1 MVATI
6 SAIVWVRANQRMKSE
21 VIITEQQLPPDV
33 IAAIQ
38 QGQKIEAIKLLR
50 EATGLG
56 LANAKVLVD
65 RAARTHGPQK
75 PIPNFADQPSGVGG
89 LVKSL
94 GLVLVAVAA
103 WYFYQG

>member
-1 MVATI
+1 
-6 SAIVWVRANQRMKSE
+6 MKSE
-21 VIITEQQLPPDV
+21 VVITEEQLPGEV

-38 QGQKIEAIKLLR
+38 QGQKIEAIKRLR

-65 RAARTHGPQK
+65 RAARTHGPTK
-75 PIPNFADQPSGVGG
+75 PIPSFADQPNGVGG

-94 GLVLVAVAA
+94 ALALLVAAA
-103 WYFYQG
+103 WYFYPG